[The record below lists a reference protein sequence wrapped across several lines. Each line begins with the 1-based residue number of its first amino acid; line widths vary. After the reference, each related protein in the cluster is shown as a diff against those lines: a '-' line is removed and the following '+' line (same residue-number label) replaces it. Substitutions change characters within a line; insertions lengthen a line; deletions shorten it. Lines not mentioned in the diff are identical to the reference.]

1 MAVAKKPPLKKARVI
16 DVLNK
21 ARSMELYAIM
31 QYMNQHYQL
40 DSQDYGKLAKKMR
53 DIAIDEMRHAEMFAE
68 RIKEL
73 DGEPT
78 TQIEGMLKRGQS
90 LREIY
95 PFDGLIEDNTIN
107 QYNAFIKICR
117 DNDDQISANLF
128 ERILDAEQGHYNY
141 FTDIQ
146 DHIRELGDHFIA
158 RMADSGDSE

>member
-21 ARSMELYAIM
+21 ARSMELFAIM

-40 DSQDYGKLAKKMR
+40 DNQDYGKLANKIR
-53 DIAIDEMRHAEMFAE
+53 HIAIDEMRHAEMFAE

-78 TQIEGMLKRGQS
+78 TQIEGTLKKGQS

-117 DNDDQISANLF
+117 DSDDHVSANLF
-128 ERILDAEQGHYNY
+128 ERIIDMEQEHYNY